1 MKYLTVCNYAHSR
14 SVAMCRY
21 LHNRGQEAVAVGCGT
36 APSAFGPMSEWAD
49 KIVLMEP
56 GFVRCVPESQR
67 HKVVVIDVGHDRW
80 SNPYSPDL
88 AALIERLADAA
99 KLVPK

>member
-1 MKYLTVCNYAHSR
+1 MKFLTVCHYAHSR

-21 LHNRGQEAVAVGCGT
+21 LHHRNQEAVAVGCGT
-36 APSAFGPMSEWAD
+36 APSAFAPMAAWAD

-56 GFVRCVPESQR
+56 GFVRCVPPEHR

-80 SNPYSPDL
+80 SNPYHPDL

-99 KLVPK
+99 GLVPQ